1 MILSMYRYFDWV
13 RDVQG
18 VLLKWKEMFIQQE
31 CNYDEIVI
39 YTSRQSQI
47 KHLAQT
53 FCVSSAIV
61 DAQAVKNTFLNDFE
75 QLNVLLIKYI
85 PGQPDAKWCNLPSLL
100 HHHGVTL
107 SQHLLKQISQHVLFP
122 EEERVEELLDSPLS
136 PNISGKFQPGHDISL
151 KLTKTLSLRELSNLV
166 KELKTFLEPITDVL
180 DVLVFFKL
188 HLSKVFDKYIQAY
201 LNTKS
206 ELREQHTTTF
216 LSMVPSTCMMKDQ
229 NKVEGVTLY
238 LLQKAV
244 VHTHKVIRKLMQGT
258 AMYSEIVAEGE
269 LNLENLNIE
278 QEFIMLQSFLAY
290 YLKPQPPLASY
301 EVWASVQSILELF
314 QYVHHIRNIHSVC
327 EQYQQQ
333 GFQGDPE
340 LIKLCQRQAELVL
353 LEWKNKFMEQKTNYN
368 EIFAIANQQ
377 SQLEN
382 LGKTIWASSD
392 IVNMDIPSV
401 ENMFLNAF
409 QQLNAVFSMCIPG
422 QPAIK
427 WRTLPFFLQSWGVAL
442 PPQLLDLISQHVQL
456 SEGEKVQNSP
466 LSPNIMSTFQP
477 GHAMLTKA
485 LSLHELSFLVE
496 EIEKFLQNMLQ
507 LMLELPQYASHIQVI
522 HRICEQYQLKGCLDD
537 PQLVELCQLAEY
549 LNLEG
554 NHAKMTPVEASQKTD
569 TIKVGLCLSSG
580 ASPHCLELFTAVG
593 DSTAFYQFVRD
604 KQFVGE
610 KGQAVFQQQ
619 YQLITAQ
626 LQHEEYNET
635 VLNHLYAAF
644 KFISPFM
651 DTHQNFQ
658 QLMSQVTNL
667 DVTNEMKQLQT
678 VNTNITLIQLWFS
691 RAEVSEG
698 CAQCCVCTVGN
709 VEIITLDVLTYFL
722 FFPFSPPTLPGRHTG
737 ECDQRTRLHHR
748 NWTLLFQYQ

>member
-1 MILSMYRYFDWV
+1 M

-39 YTSRQSQI
+39 YTSRQPQI
-47 KHLAQT
+47 KHLDQI
-53 FCVSSAIV
+53 FCVSSTIV

-85 PGQPDAKWCNLPSLL
+85 PGQPDAKWCNLLSLL
-100 HHHGVTL
+100 HYHGVAL
-107 SQHLLKQISQHVLFP
+107 PQHLFKQISQHVLFP

-136 PNISGKFQPGHDISL
+136 PNISGIFQPGHDISL

-166 KELKTFLEPITDVL
+166 KDLKTFLEPITDVL

-188 HLSKVFDKYIQAY
+188 HPSKVFNKYMQAY

-206 ELREQHTTTF
+206 ELREQHTTTTF
-216 LSMVPSTCMMKDQ
+216 SSMVPSTCMMKDQ

-278 QEFIMLQSFLAY
+278 QEFIMLQSFLTY
-290 YLKPQPPLASY
+290 YLKLPLASY
-301 EVWASVQSILELF
+301 EMLASVQSILELF
-314 QYVHHIRNIHSVC
+314 QYIHHIRNIHSVC

-340 LIKLCQRQAELVL
+340 LIKLCQRQAQLVL
-353 LEWKNKFMEQKTNYN
+353 LEWKTKFMEQKTNYD
-368 EIFAIANQQ
+368 EIFATANQQ

-392 IVNMDIPSV
+392 IVNMDVLSV
-401 ENMFLNAF
+401 FLSAF
-409 QQLNAVFSMCIPG
+409 QMLNAVLSMYIPG

-427 WRTLPFFLQSWGVAL
+427 WCTLPFFLQSWGVAL
-442 PPQLLDLISQHVQL
+442 PPQLLDLISQHVQ
-456 SEGEKVQNSP
+456 SPEEEKEQNSS

-496 EIEKFLQNMLQ
+496 EMKKFLQSMLQ
-507 LMLELPQYASHIQVI
+507 LMLEPSQYVHHIQVI
-522 HRICEQYQLKGCLDD
+522 HRICEQYQLQGCLDD
-537 PQLVELCQLAEY
+537 PQLVKLCQLAEE
-549 LNLEG
+549 LNLGG
-554 NHAKMTPVEASQKTD
+554 NHAKMTPVEASQKTE
-569 TIKVGLCLSSG
+569 TIKVVLCLSNE
-580 ASPHCLELFTAVG
+580 ASPRCLELFTAVG
-593 DSTAFYQFVRD
+593 DSTAFYQFVRE

-610 KGQAVFQQQ
+610 KGQAMFQQQ

-651 DTHQNFQ
+651 DTHQNFH

-667 DVTNEMKQLQT
+667 DFTNEMKQLQT

-691 RAEVSEG
+691 RTEVSEG
-698 CAQCCVCTVGN
+698 GFGMCTVLCMYCYTPRS
-709 VEIITLDVLTYFL
+709 EIKD
-722 FFPFSPPTLPGRHTG
+722 P
-737 ECDQRTRLHHR
+737 R
-748 NWTLLFQYQ
+748 NIYK